1 MKGKKMTEDLKHSAP
16 LMVKVLAVILMLM
29 GLFAGAGS
37 LFLWGQGFL
46 FAFPKDIPL
55 AGPVADFF
63 INFPA
68 SFLAGFWLWRMR
80 RKGLWAAQFVAGFY
94 LYASVMIFVEMA
106 QGRLPAEAVIWLPQA
121 FAVAVALVLIFYL
134 WRVRDQFADGG

>member
-1 MKGKKMTEDLKHSAP
+1 MAEVSKRSA
-16 LMVKVLAVILMLM
+16 LLLVKILAAILMLM
-29 GLFAGAGS
+29 GLFAGVGS
-37 LFLWGQGFL
+37 VLLWGQGFL

-68 SFLAGFWLWRMR
+68 SLLAGWWLWRMR

-106 QGRLPAEAVIWLPQA
+106 QGRLPAAPEIWAPQMA
-121 FAVAVALVLIFYL
+121 AVALAFVLVFYL
-134 WRVRDQFADGG
+134 WRVRDQFVEGRKRP